1 MGAAGLIEIKRRI
14 NSIESTRKITKA
26 MGLVATSKLRK
37 VRKTLV
43 VNNNYSMLTQEIMEE
58 VVSALPYEYESIYI
72 NNNKNAEK
80 LYIVLTSDTGLCG
93 GFNNNVAAYLNEILP
108 KEERSSKII
117 VVGKKGITYLKKY
130 GFTIEDKI
138 VDVPDIPTDEEINKI
153 HNLISR
159 LYEDGKVSEVNI
171 VYTEF
176 KSPIKQDPKVEKIL
190 PINIQ
195 EDKISNYVI
204 EPDIDT
210 VFKSALDIYLKS
222 KIMKCL
228 INSKVSEQSA
238 RRNAMDGAT
247 ENADDILQGLNTK
260 FNRIRQAMITQE
272 ISEIIGG
279 AEAQR

>member
-37 VRKTLV
+37 VRKILA

-72 NNNKNAEK
+72 DNNKNAEK

-93 GFNNNVAAYLNEILP
+93 GFNNSVATYLNGILID
-108 KEERSSKII
+108 KKQDSKIV
-117 VVGKKGITYLKKY
+117 VVGKKGITYLRKY
-130 GFTIEDKI
+130 GFDIEESI
-138 VDVPDIPTDEEINKI
+138 INIPDIPTDEEINKI
-153 HNLISR
+153 YELINK
-159 LYEDGKVSEVNI
+159 LYKNGKVSEVNI

-176 KSPIKQDPKVEKIL
+176 KSPIRQDPKIEKIL
-190 PINIQ
+190 PIDRK
-195 EDKISNYVI
+195 EEKISNYAI
-204 EPDIDT
+204 EPNVDI
-210 VFKSALDIYLKS
+210 VFKNALDIYLKS

-238 RRNAMDGAT
+238 RRIAMDGAK
-247 ENADDILQGLNTK
+247 ENADNILQELNTK

>member
-1 MGAAGLIEIKRRI
+1 
-14 NSIESTRKITKA
+14 
-26 MGLVATSKLRK
+26 
-37 VRKTLV
+37 
-43 VNNNYSMLTQEIMEE
+43 ML
-58 VVSALPYEYESIYI
+58 
-72 NNNKNAEK
+72 
-80 LYIVLTSDTGLCG
+80 
-93 GFNNNVAAYLNEILP
+93 
-108 KEERSSKII
+108 
-117 VVGKKGITYLKKY
+117 
-130 GFTIEDKI
+130 
-138 VDVPDIPTDEEINKI
+138 
-153 HNLISR
+153 
-159 LYEDGKVSEVNI
+159 
-171 VYTEF
+171 
-176 KSPIKQDPKVEKIL
+176 
-190 PINIQ
+190 
-195 EDKISNYVI
+195 